1 MENWMTPLRI
11 GIIMALAWLLAAVG
25 LTLGAEVDEHRLYH
39 IERNKN
45 ANIVVYSAQVL
56 ENGDLHQDDPVI
68 VFWLKLAEGGHRKD
82 LKGIERRLAYGFKVE
97 SREGNRVVLDMKA
110 DVGRD
115 VIVDRHEDSYGAFI
129 EIQGQQALLDHIF
142 IFANEGWGL
151 PKVEYLELFGTDLET
166 GEEVYEK
173 LIP

>member
-1 MENWMTPLRI
+1 MTPLRI

-115 VIVDRHEDSYGAFI
+115 VIVDRHEDGYGAFI